1 VSDQPFELAK
11 ARIQKVFSYIREL
24 TKLRTPPVSKLESYE
39 WSLRFSSLSKYPTIQ
54 TSQIVD
60 GSDFDG
66 VVLRVKRPNET
77 PCPPFPEILS
87 DWIENGWENLTGVVR
102 HIQARNFLNTGE
114 SVRTERFEDNS
125 ERVTAFGLWSSKRR
139 DWQEAEKPVR
149 EAAEVFANL
158 FKLHGQLQRESEK
171 YQLYLGDGHLVWN
184 SAIEVVNHP
193 VLLKKIELEFDS
205 NVPEFTI
212 RELDDSSELYTALLR
227 YHQLDGNAILA
238 CKKLLDES
246 ERHPLAHD
254 KTTEFLKFF
263 IQRFFENGSLIEHK
277 GKSESSNPVIYRDP
291 VVFLGTRSQ
300 GFAEALDKLIE
311 SLPSMESLPEALL
324 RIVGVD
330 EKVSPDTIGGLVQAD
345 GFQRLPSSSKVDF
358 LLTKPA
364 NKEQERVITRLEETG
379 SVLVQGPPGTGKSH
393 TIANII
399 GHLLAN
405 GKTILVS
412 SHTSKA
418 LKVVREKVV
427 KPLQPLCVSVLDN
440 DMESK
445 SQLEESINGIVSYLS
460 RNDAQSLENEI
471 EQLGHRRFVLKDQ
484 LERLESRALNIRKN
498 EYVDIVV
505 AGEGIP
511 PSEAARRVSSMEKE
525 HSWIPSPVVA
535 GSPIPLRDTELME
548 LYSTNTSLNAT
559 DEKCLGEGLPD
570 LNTVLTPVEMREL
583 AADIRGVSP
592 DEAAK
597 FKSFWSHNNQQ
608 PLELERITND
618 LGQALTL
625 FTTHKWIQKVVE
637 DTRLGRER
645 TQPWV
650 SLIDSIENTNK
661 EIAKRIESVLQHGPV
676 VNLPV
681 NQESIQICKGVLT
694 HLLSGKSLS
703 FFVLTLNPAWKAF
716 VKAVQVDEGVP
727 TRIDHFEAIL
737 GYMEI
742 AQLRKEI
749 SRRWDRQ
756 VTIIGGPKLSATE
769 PEVEAKTFS
778 DAVKYATS
786 WTTSVWSSIE
796 SSLSDQ
802 GFVLKAAMETHAVEA
817 RSGAFIEQLKSFAE
831 EVLIPSMISRTLWLR
846 LRDVELLRERT
857 LQEIRTNAQKVFNRE
872 FYLADI
878 EQAVLDLD
886 VDRYQNAYDKFIEL
900 TSKVSIFDKRRILI
914 EKLAKLAPAWAKAIE
929 LRAIPHNT
937 SEIPGQTVEAWNFIQ
952 WKQELDKRI
961 SQDYSLVQREIQR
974 VKSELNGVNAQYVE
988 KLAWKF
994 QHSRTGLKEKQAL
1007 TGWQQLQNKI
1017 TKSGRG
1023 VRDTH
1028 VKREA
1033 RKALK
1038 DCKNAVPVWIMP
1050 LSRVY
1055 ESFDL
1060 VQTKFDVILLDEA
1073 SQSDI
1078 SALVAFSIAKQV
1090 IVVGDNEQVTPQA
1103 VGQELGKIQ
1112 SLIDELLQGIPNRM
1126 LYDGRTSVYD
1136 LAEQAFGETIRLVEH
1151 FRCVPDIIEFSN
1163 QLSYNGEIRPLRE
1176 ASSSPYQ
1183 NHLVAHRVQGASSQ
1197 NKVNL
1202 KEANEVASI
1211 VMAMTESPAYKDA
1224 SIGVISMVGQEQA
1237 LVIDTI
1243 LQRKMSSDVY
1253 AKHRILC
1260 GNASQF
1266 QGDER
1271 RVIVISMV
1279 DSCDTPPL
1287 SIRQADDYKKAFNVA
1302 ASRAQDQLWVV
1313 HSLNPSTDLKVGD
1326 LRLRLIQHAENPRAL
1341 RQAIEATQKRA
1352 DPKSVVFEP
1361 MVIKDLMQAGF
1372 RVTPQFS
1379 VGAYTIDMIVEGKT
1393 KKVAVECDGDR
1404 YHPPEKLTDD
1414 IHRQV
1419 VLERLGWTF
1428 IRIRGSE
1435 YFRHRETTMNR
1446 VFGELESLG
1455 VEKLGPA
1462 NATNDNTSDN
1472 DELKA
1477 AIIIRASEIQTS
1489 WEENS
1494 ESDIDVDAVLKSKRS
1509 RWTKKSK
1516 EIKEESK
1523 VEIVGSVAVKLEPS
1537 KYNHLN
1543 EESVAERLR
1552 RKRTSPDHLQNND
1565 MRNGGNHYQRPSQEL
1580 TAILIQG
1587 GFEVIDKSSSGGA
1600 LWVIDIP
1607 AFKEMAL
1614 HLQTSKGVRFSFA
1627 PKGGK
1632 ATGNRPAWYVAANRK
1647 DSDQ

>member
-1 VSDQPFELAK
+1 MSEQPSDLAK
-11 ARIQKVFSYIREL
+11 VRVQKVFSYIREL
-24 TKLRTPPVSKLESYE
+24 TKLRTPPISKLDSYE

-54 TSQIVD
+54 TAQIPD
-60 GSDFDG
+60 DSEFDG
-66 VVLRVKRPNET
+66 VVLRVKRPTET
-77 PCPPFPEILS
+77 PCPPFPDILQ
-87 DWIENGWENLTGVVR
+87 DWIENGWENLGGEAN
-102 HIQARNFLNTGE
+102 HIQARNIINTGNG
-114 SVRTERFEDNS
+114 VHTELFEDNTA
-125 ERVTAFGLWSSKRR
+125 RVTAFETWSLKRR
-139 DWQEAEKPVR
+139 AWQEAEKPIR

-184 SAIEVVNHP
+184 SAIEPVNHP
-193 VLLKKIELEFDS
+193 VLLKKVELEFDS
-205 NVPEFTI
+205 SIPEFTV

-238 CKKLLDES
+238 CKKLLDDS
-246 ERHPLAHD
+246 ERHPLGHD

-263 IQRFFENGSLIEHK
+263 VQRFFENGTLVELK
-277 GKSESSNPVIYRDP
+277 TKPESSNPVIYRDP

-300 GFAEALDKLIE
+300 GFAEALDKLID

-330 EKVSPDTIGGLVQAD
+330 EKIRPDTIGGLVESD
-345 GFQRLPSSSKVDF
+345 EFQQIPSSSKIDF

-427 KPLQPLCVSVLDN
+427 KPLQPLCVSVLEN

-460 RNDAQSLENEI
+460 RNDAQSLEKEI
-471 EQLGHRRFVLKDQ
+471 EQLGFRRFVLKDQ
-484 LERLESRALNIRKN
+484 LEKLESKALEIRKN
-498 EYVDIVV
+498 EYIDIIV

-511 PSEAARRVSSMEKE
+511 PSEAARRVSSMEKD
-525 HSWIPSPVVA
+525 HNWIPGPVTS
-535 GSPIPLRDTELME
+535 GSPIPLNDIDLME
-548 LYSTNTSLNAT
+548 LYSTNTVLNVE

-570 LNTVLTPVEMREL
+570 LSAILTPVEMKEL
-583 AADIRGVSP
+583 AADIRGISS
-592 DEAAK
+592 DETTK
-597 FKSFWSHNNQQ
+597 FQHFWSHGSQNSN
-608 PLELERITND
+608 ELESITND
-618 LGQALTL
+618 LGKALTL
-625 FTTHKWIQKVVE
+625 FTAHKWIQKVVE
-637 DTRLGRER
+637 DTRLGKER
-645 TQPWV
+645 TQPWI
-650 SLIDSIENTNK
+650 SLVDSIENTNK
-661 EIAKRIESVLQHGPV
+661 EIAKRFELVLQHGPV
-676 VNLPV
+676 VNIPIS
-681 NQESIQICKGVLT
+681 QETIQTCKAILG
-694 HLLSGKSLS
+694 HLRSGKSLS
-703 FFVLTLNPAWKAF
+703 FFALTLNSAWKEF
-716 VKAVQVDEGVP
+716 IKSVQTDDGSP
-727 TRIDHFEAIL
+727 KRIDHFEAIL
-737 GYMEI
+737 GHMEI
-742 AQLRKEI
+742 VQLRKEL
-749 SRRWDRQ
+749 SRRWERQ
-756 VTIIGGPKLSATE
+756 VSTIGGPKLSATE

-778 DAVKYATS
+778 EAIKYATS
-786 WTTSVWSSIE
+786 WTGSVWNSIE
-796 SSLSDQ
+796 SNLSNQ
-802 GFVLKAAMETHAVEA
+802 GFNLKAAMETHAVEVK
-817 RSGAFIEQLKSFAE
+817 SGAYIEQLKLLAE
-831 EVLIPSMISRTLWLR
+831 TVLIPSLNSRTLWLR
-846 LRDVELLRERT
+846 LKELELSREKT
-857 LQEIRTNAQKVFNRE
+857 LQKIRINAQKVFNRDA
-872 FYLADI
+872 YLSNL
-878 EQAVLDLD
+878 EQALLELNVGS
-886 VDRYQNAYDKFIEL
+886 YHTAYGKFIDL
-900 TSKVSIFDKRRILI
+900 NSKVPFFEKRKSLIDKLS
-914 EKLAKLAPAWAKAIE
+914 KLAPAWAKAIE
-929 LRAIPHNT
+929 LRTAPHDTNRL
-937 SEIPGQTVEAWNFIQ
+937 PGRTAEAWSLVQ

-974 VKSELNGVNAQYVE
+974 IKSELNGVNAQYVE

-1023 VRDTH
+1023 VRDVH

-1033 RKALK
+1033 RRTLK

-1078 SALVAFSIAKQV
+1078 NALVAFSIAKQV
-1090 IVVGDNEQVTPQA
+1090 VVVGDNEQVTPQA

-1183 NHLVAHRVQGASSQ
+1183 SHLVAHRIRGASSH
-1197 NKVNL
+1197 NKVNV

-1211 VMAMTESPAYKDA
+1211 VIAMTENPAYADA
-1224 SIGVISMVGQEQA
+1224 SIGIISMVGQEQA
-1237 LVIDTI
+1237 LVIDSI
-1243 LQRKMSSDVY
+1243 LQRKLSPDVY

-1271 RVIVISMV
+1271 KIIIISMV
-1279 DSCDTPPL
+1279 DTCDAPPL

-1302 ASRAQDQLWVV
+1302 ASRAQNQLWVV

-1341 RQAIEATQKRA
+1341 RQAIEATQKKA

-1379 VGAYTIDMIVEGKT
+1379 VGAYTIDMIVEGKN
-1393 KKVAVECDGDR
+1393 KKIALECDGDR
-1404 YHPPEKLTDD
+1404 YHPPEKLADD

-1435 YFRHRETTMNR
+1435 YFRHREQTMKR
-1446 VFGELESLG
+1446 VFAELESFG
-1455 VEKLGPA
+1455 IEKLGPA
-1462 NATNDNTSDN
+1462 NAVVSDTPENDKLKN
-1472 DELKA
+1472 DILL
-1477 AIIIRASEIQTS
+1477 RASEIQTS
-1489 WEENS
+1489 WS
-1494 ESDIDVDAVLKSKRS
+1494 EDADSEVSVDTVLKSKRS
-1509 RWTKKSK
+1509 RWAKKSK
-1516 EIKEESK
+1516 ETTDEIKSEVIGNVALKPQLIEEKHST
-1523 VEIVGSVAVKLEPS
+1523 G
-1537 KYNHLN
+1537 
-1543 EESVAERLR
+1543 ESIAERLHR
-1552 RKRTSPDHLQNND
+1552 QHTSPDHLQNDEND
-1565 MRNGGNHYQRPSQEL
+1565 MGSNHGSRQEVVAML
-1580 TAILIQG
+1580 NQN

-1600 LWVIDIP
+1600 LWVIDVTS
-1607 AFKEMAL
+1607 FKEIAVNL
-1614 HLQTSKGVRFSFA
+1614 NHQKGVKFSFA
-1627 PKGGK
+1627 PNGGK
-1632 ATGNRPAWYVAANRK
+1632 ATGYRPAWYASFNNTKAIK
-1647 DSDQ
+1647 D

>member
-1 VSDQPFELAK
+1 MSDQPSDLAK
-11 ARIQKVFSYIREL
+11 VRIQRVFSYIREL
-24 TKLRTPPVSKLESYE
+24 TKLRTPPISKLESYE

-54 TSQIVD
+54 TSQI
-60 GSDFDG
+60 SDDSEFDG
-66 VVLRVKRPNET
+66 VVLRVKRPMET
-77 PCPPFPEILS
+77 PCPPFPEILK
-87 DWIENGWENLTGVVR
+87 DWIENGWENPSGDAN
-102 HIQARNFLNTGE
+102 HIQSRNILNPGNT
-114 SVRTERFEDNS
+114 VRTERFDDNN
-125 ERVTAFGLWSSKRR
+125 ERVAAFESWNSKRQ

-149 EAAEVFANL
+149 EAAGVFANL

-184 SAIEVVNHP
+184 SAVEEVNHP
-193 VLLKKIELEFDS
+193 VLLKKVELEFDS
-205 NVPEFTI
+205 SVPEFTI

-227 YHQLDGNAILA
+227 YHQLDGNAILS
-238 CKKLLDES
+238 CKKVLDDS

-263 IQRFFENGSLIEHK
+263 IQRFFENGSLIEHR
-277 GKSESSNPVIYRDP
+277 GKSESSSPVIYRDP

-300 GFAEALDKLIE
+300 GFAEALDKLID

-330 EKVSPDTIGGLVQAD
+330 EKIRPDTIGGLAEAD
-345 GFQRLPSSSKVDF
+345 GFQRIPSSSKIDF

-427 KPLQPLCVSVLDN
+427 KPLQPLCVSVLEN
-440 DMESK
+440 DVESK

-471 EQLGHRRFVLKDQ
+471 EQLGLRRFVLKDQ
-484 LERLESRALNIRKN
+484 LEKLESKALDIRKN
-498 EYVDIVV
+498 EYIDIIV

-525 HSWIPSPVVA
+525 HNWIPSPVA
-535 GSPIPLRDTELME
+535 SGSPIPLGDADLME

-570 LNTVLTPVEMREL
+570 LSAVLTPVEMKEL
-583 AADIRGVSP
+583 AADIRGLSSP
-592 DEAAK
+592 EAAK
-597 FKSFWSHNNQQ
+597 FQNFWSHSNQL

-618 LGQALTL
+618 LGKALTL
-625 FTTHKWIQKVVE
+625 FTAHKWIQKVVE
-637 DTRLGRER
+637 DTRLGKER
-645 TQPWV
+645 TQPWI

-661 EIAKRIESVLQHGPV
+661 EIAKRFEMVLQHGPV
-676 VNLPV
+676 VNLPIS
-681 NQESIQICKGVLT
+681 QDSIQTCKGVLT
-694 HLLSGKSLS
+694 HLLSGKSLN
-703 FFVLTLNPAWKAF
+703 FFALTLNPAWKEF
-716 VKAVQVDEGVP
+716 IKAVQVDDGVP

-737 GYMEI
+737 GHMEI
-742 AQLRKEI
+742 VQLRKEI
-749 SRRWDRQ
+749 SRRWERQ

-778 DAVKYATS
+778 DAIKYATS
-786 WTTSVWSSIE
+786 WTNSVWSSIE
-796 SSLSDQ
+796 SSLSNQ
-802 GFVLKAAMETHAVEA
+802 GFVLKAAMETHAVEVK
-817 RSGAFIEQLKSFAE
+817 SGAFIEQLKSLAE

-846 LRDVELLRERT
+846 LRELELLRERT
-857 LQEIRTNAQKVFNRE
+857 LQEIRVNAQKVFNRE
-872 FYLADI
+872 FYLADL
-878 EQAVLDLD
+878 EQAVLELN
-886 VDRYQNAYDKFIEL
+886 VENYQIAYDKFIEL
-900 TSKVSIFDKRRILI
+900 KSKITIFEKRRILI

-929 LRAIPHNT
+929 LRTAPHNT
-937 SEIPGQTVEAWNFIQ
+937 NRIPGQTTDAWNFVQ

-1007 TGWQQLQNKI
+1007 TGWQQLQSKI

-1023 VRDTH
+1023 VRDIH

-1033 RKALK
+1033 RKTLK

-1078 SALVAFSIAKQV
+1078 NALVAFSIAKQV
-1090 IVVGDNEQVTPQA
+1090 IVVGDSEQVTPQA

-1183 NHLVAHRVQGASSQ
+1183 SHLVAHRVQGASSQ
-1197 NKVNL
+1197 NKVNA
-1202 KEANEVASI
+1202 KEANEVAAI
-1211 VMAMTESPAYKDA
+1211 VIAMTENPAYKDA
-1224 SIGVISMVGQEQA
+1224 SIGVISMVGQEQS
-1237 LVIDTI
+1237 LVIDSI
-1243 LQRKMSSDVY
+1243 LQKKLPPDLY

-1260 GNASQF
+1260 GSASQF

-1271 RVIVISMV
+1271 KIMIISMV
-1279 DSCDTPPL
+1279 DTCDTPPL
-1287 SIRQADDYKKAFNVA
+1287 SIRQADNYRKAFNVA
-1302 ASRAQDQLWVV
+1302 ASRAQNQLWVV
-1313 HSLNPSTDLKVGD
+1313 HSLNPSTDLQVGD

-1341 RQAIEATQKRA
+1341 RQAVEATQKKA

-1361 MVIKDLMQAGF
+1361 MVIKDLIQAGF
-1372 RVTPQFS
+1372 RVIPQFS
-1379 VGAYTIDMIVEGKT
+1379 VGAYTIDMIVEGKS
-1393 KKVAVECDGDR
+1393 KKIALECDGDR
-1404 YHPPEKLTDD
+1404 YHPPEKLADD
-1414 IHRQV
+1414 INRQV

-1435 YFRHRETTMNR
+1435 YFRHRDATMSR
-1446 VFGELESLG
+1446 VFAELESLG
-1455 VEKLGPA
+1455 IEKLGPA
-1462 NATNDNTSDN
+1462 NVVADTPEN
-1472 DELKA
+1472 DELKTAILLRA
-1477 AIIIRASEIQTS
+1477 AEIQTS
-1489 WEENS
+1489 WKED
-1494 ESDIDVDAVLKSKRS
+1494 SDPEVDVDTVRKSKRS
-1509 RWTKKSK
+1509 RWSKKSK
-1516 EIKEESK
+1516 ESKEENKSE
-1523 VEIVGSVAVKLEPS
+1523 VVGNVALKAEPS
-1537 KYNHLN
+1537 QGRYSN
-1543 EESVAERLR
+1543 EESVAERLHR
-1552 RKRTSPDHLQNND
+1552 QHTSPDHLQNDD
-1565 MRNGGNHYQRPSQEL
+1565 MSTSGNQYQWPPKEVM
-1580 TAILIQG
+1580 AILNQG
-1587 GFEVIDKSSSGGA
+1587 GFEVIDKSASGGA
-1600 LWVIDIP
+1600 LWVIDTP
-1607 AFKEMAL
+1607 TFKDIAL
-1614 HLQTSKGVRFSFA
+1614 RLQTLNGVKFLFA

-1632 ATGNRPAWYVAANRK
+1632 ATGNRPAWYLAANRK
-1647 DSDQ
+1647 DSGH